1 MSESKCRENIRSP
14 YVAFGRS
21 AIATEGDLMDK
32 EARDM
37 GIFECFC
44 IAG

>member
-1 MSESKCRENIRSP
+1 M
-14 YVAFGRS
+14 AFRRS
-21 AIATEGDLMDK
+21 ATATEGDLMDM

-44 IAG
+44 VAG